1 MKRKEVAV
9 ETALASIPD
18 WVLRLAPP
26 PEELM
31 PPIPPM
37 DPAFCFPEEWWVR
50 ISNDGAAADLRR
62 RWLAK
67 HAPDLTS
74 RQVWAEAQRRRTERT
89 AL

>member
-9 ETALASIPD
+9 DELLASIPD

-31 PPIPPM
+31 SPVPPM
-37 DPAFCFPEEWWVR
+37 DPAFCFPEAWWVR
-50 ISNDGAAADLRR
+50 ICRDADTADLRR

-74 RQVWAEAQRRRTERT
+74 RQVWAERT
-89 AL
+89 ARIDSLL